1 MISDEEMDATGGIS
15 EGERVL
21 DIAEVAAAAGISVD
35 TVRYYHKTAA
45 KARRDGVVTL
55 RTMPPPVTAGRDGLT
70 WGANAID
77 AWIQR
82 RSIARRPG
90 PVPRET
96 LQRIIAAL
104 DNGQIAK
111 ARTIAT
117 EAL

>member
-1 MISDEEMDATGGIS
+1 MTSDEEMDATGRIR

-35 TVRYYHKTAA
+35 TVRYYHKHAIRHR
-45 KARRDGVVTL
+45 ARGTDDGRTL
-55 RTMPPPVTAGRDGLT
+55 PAPLTAGRDGLT
-70 WGANAID
+70 WGSNAIS
-77 AWIQR
+77 AWIDR
-82 RSIARRPG
+82 RQAPRKPG
-90 PVPRET
+90 PVSRDVIRE
-96 LQRIIAAL
+96 IIAAL